1 MAHLFILTKTMHSP
15 CGYKIEFKDS
25 VPVAPPTP
33 LAANQGITFTVEDLF
48 YSIPTRRA
56 ALRSSAEEHKKI
68 ADMVIKYEPGV
79 DVKTTAMNTVVDN
92 IRTVY
97 RPTIAKDLLEFCMEE
112 EKLKFKLTG
121 FISNVDYNV
130 KKMVFLLFIN
140 NRLVDSTAIKR
151 AIEHV
156 YVSYLPKGSFPFFY
170 LSLNIA
176 PQNVDVNV
184 HPTKHEV
191 FFLHQDSIIKR
202 IQQGME
208 EKLLNS
214 NASQRQSST
223 THLSQASLRG
233 EEHRQNLLY
242 CYCYH

>member
-1 MAHLFILTKTMHSP
+1 MGF
-15 CGYKIEFKDS
+15 
-25 VPVAPPTP
+25 
-33 LAANQGITFTVEDLF
+33 
-48 YSIPTRRA
+48 
-56 ALRSSAEEHKKI
+56 ALKKVGE
-68 ADMVIKYEPGV
+68 AGV
-79 DVKTTAMNTVVDN
+79 DVKRTAMNTVVDN

-97 RPTIAKDLLEFCMEE
+97 GTTVVKELLEFCMEE
-112 EKLKFKLTG
+112 DKLKFKLTG
-121 FISNVDYNV
+121 FISNVNYNV

-156 YVSYLPKGSFPFFY
+156 YASYLPKGSFPFIY
-170 LSLNIA
+170 LSLNIV

-191 FFLHQDSIIKR
+191 FFLHQDSIIER

-214 NASQRQSST
+214 NACRT
-223 THLSQASLRG
+223 F
-233 EEHRQNLLY
+233 
-242 CYCYH
+242 